1 MAHLDASVSPLSPS
15 IAPVASSQ
23 QDKFVHGKKEEQRK
37 EKQVQS
43 TQSTVSSQTI
53 KKVKKSTVQLDVTK
67 ILHSYWQT
75 EPEMVFQQVSSTSL
89 S

>member
-1 MAHLDASVSPLSPS
+1 MAHSDASASPLSPS

-53 KKVKKSTVQLDVTK
+53 KKVKKATVQLDVTK
-67 ILHSYWQT
+67 ILHTVTDKQ
-75 EPEMVFQQVSSTSL
+75 SL
-89 S
+89 KWFFSRFPVPH